1 MPYFCLCYNIP
12 MRIQRYQVFSLII
25 GVLMLAPALTG
36 AAGIP
41 KQIVPC
47 QGVNCTCADLTTVA
61 QNVINLSIFV
71 AVFLSAILF
80 AWAGWK
86 LISGRSVGSH
96 GAIEEGKEVLWNVVI
111 GLVIIIAAW
120 LIVDTIVKTI
130 TASGTVKGIWNTICP
145 SR

>member
-1 MPYFCLCYNIP
+1 MPYFAVCYNTR
-12 MRIQRYQVFSLII
+12 MYVQRHHVFSLVI
-25 GVLMLAPALTG
+25 GMLMLAPVFAG

-41 KQIVPC
+41 ERIVPC

-145 SR
+145 R

>member
-1 MPYFCLCYNIP
+1 
-12 MRIQRYQVFSLII
+12 MRIQRYQVFSLVF

-41 KQIVPC
+41 ERIVPC

-86 LISGRSVGSH
+86 MISGRSIGSGEAVGQ
-96 GAIEEGKEVLWNVVI
+96 AKEILWNVVI

>member
-1 MPYFCLCYNIP
+1 
-12 MRIQRYQVFSLII
+12 MRIERFHVVSIVMS
-25 GVLMLAPALTG
+25 VLLCVPAFVG

-41 KQIVPC
+41 EKIVTC
-47 QGVNCTCADLTTVA
+47 QGINCTCADLTTVA
-61 QNVINLSIFV
+61 QNIINLSIFV
-71 AVFLSAILF
+71 AIFLSAILF

-86 LISGRSVGSH
+86 MISGRSMGSH
-96 GAIEEGKEVLWNVVI
+96 GAIDEGKEVLWNVVI

-130 TASGTVKGIWNTICP
+130 TASGTVKGVWNSICP